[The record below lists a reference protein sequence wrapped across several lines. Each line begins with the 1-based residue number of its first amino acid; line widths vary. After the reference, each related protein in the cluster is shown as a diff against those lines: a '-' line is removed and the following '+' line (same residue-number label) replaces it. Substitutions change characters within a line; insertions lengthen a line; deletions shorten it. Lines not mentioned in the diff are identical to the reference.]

1 MKKILLFLLLTIFC
15 GCKTIEIPVS
25 EPWEGRY
32 STVDEFND
40 ATKNIILKEK
50 QQIWVLSNG
59 TMYRLLKKV
68 EK

>member
-1 MKKILLFLLLTIFC
+1 MKIILLFLLMTIFC

-32 STVDEFND
+32 STVNEFND

-50 QQIWVLSNG
+50 
-59 TMYRLLKKV
+59 
-68 EK
+68 